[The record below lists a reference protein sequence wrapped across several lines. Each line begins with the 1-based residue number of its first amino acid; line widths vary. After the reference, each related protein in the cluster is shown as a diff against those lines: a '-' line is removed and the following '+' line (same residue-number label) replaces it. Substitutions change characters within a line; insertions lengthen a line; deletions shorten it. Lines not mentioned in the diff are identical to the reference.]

1 MATEVGL
8 RSYYVSKIEE
18 MELNV
23 RDKVQNLERLQAQ
36 RNELNAKVRQM
47 REELSQV
54 SLIIILF
61 YNTQF
66 KYLF

>member
-8 RSYYVSKIEE
+8 KSYYVSKIEE
-18 MELNV
+18 MELTV

-61 YNTQF
+61 LIIF
-66 KYLF
+66 F

>member
-61 YNTQF
+61 SNT
-66 KYLF
+66 